1 MPLLGG
7 IRRLTRD
14 DAGNDRA
21 IIQTSVTNAMIPLF
35 GATGSVYA
43 TAVSVGLL
51 HGLEPGHGW
60 PVAAIYA
67 LDHSRRWTHGI
78 LAGLIIGGAHLV
90 SSFAVVA
97 GFVLLNRWLGVTGLP
112 YAMQAAGLVLI
123 GMGIYQWFRPAHS
136 HAHLDTGRNHHRDHQ
151 HDDTVRDSTQ
161 EHNAGLWAITVFAFA
176 LGFAHEEE
184 FAIIALCAG
193 RLSCW
198 AVMAIYA
205 LAVAGSILALTL
217 LSIATLNRFETRIQ
231 RWIPYLPRLSA
242 LILALMGTAFV
253 LELI

>member
-1 MPLLGG
+1 
-7 IRRLTRD
+7 
-14 DAGNDRA
+14 
-21 IIQTSVTNAMIPLF
+21 MIPLF

-43 TAVSVGLL
+43 TAVSIGLL

-60 PVAAIYA
+60 PVAAVYA
-67 LDHSRRWTHGI
+67 LNRHRRWAHGV

-97 GFVLLNRWLGVTGLP
+97 GFVLVNRWLSVTELP

-123 GMGIYQWFRPAHS
+123 AMGAYQWFQPAHG
-136 HAHLDTGRNHHRDHQ
+136 HGHRHTGSVDHPGHRRKSGAGDSELQ
-151 HDDTVRDSTQ
+151 HRG
-161 EHNAGLWAITVFAFA
+161 GLWAITVFAFA

-198 AVMAIYA
+198 TVMGIYA

-217 LSIATLNRFETRIQ
+217 LSILTLTRFENRIQ
-231 RWIPYLPRLSA
+231 ELLPYLPRVSA
-242 LILALMGTAFV
+242 VILVLMGTAFF
-253 LELI
+253 LELL